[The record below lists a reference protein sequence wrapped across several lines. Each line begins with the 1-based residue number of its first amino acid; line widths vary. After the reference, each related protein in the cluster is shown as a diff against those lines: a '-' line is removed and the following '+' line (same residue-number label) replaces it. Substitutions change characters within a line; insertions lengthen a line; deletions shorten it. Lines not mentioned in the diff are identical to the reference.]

1 MKTMILTAALAVLT
15 AVSFSQNNSE
25 KSNELKSESAKVKVA
40 MYSNVSDQVTFIVV
54 KEPEDKLNLKIKDEK
69 GSLVYEKSLRKPE
82 SRKITFDL
90 KSLPSGEYTFE
101 LVKGKDVLYSNSVSK
116 GSAQMAFSK

>member
-1 MKTMILTAALAVLT
+1 MKTLVLTAALVVLT
-15 AVSFSQNNSE
+15 AASFSQKVSE
-25 KSNELKSESAKVKVA
+25 NGKELKANDSKVKVA

-116 GSAQMAFSK
+116 GSAPMAFSK